1 MVFSLFPG
9 GQLRVETFSS
19 VEAVGQAEWD
29 RLSAGRPFASYRWY
43 RYGETVMDDCQPV
56 YILVKRGGKA
66 IARATFWLVRNEPL
80 PVEPKTVRSALQA
93 YLRRRPLL
101 ICRSPLA
108 NLSGL
113 ILPEQNPADCLRLI
127 ADAAKSALREL
138 KGSFLLFD
146 FMEAGRDDWPADFVP
161 YQVSDPG
168 TFLPLH
174 WDSFDDYLADGNKK
188 DRQHYKRVL
197 RQAEELGLE
206 LTRRTRVPDLDE
218 AMPLIRSVERKH
230 NSAENQWMRGTLA
243 HTDEINAAW
252 LEIRQHG
259 RLVGCGLL
267 AEDNGT
273 LMATALG
280 LAEDVQYAYFLLIY
294 ATLREGFERKVKV
307 IRLGSGAY
315 EVKQRL
321 GFELEQNN
329 YAVVWLNT
337 PALRKLLGSHR

>member
-1 MVFSLFPG
+1 MVFSPFSP
-9 GQLRVETFSS
+9 GQLRTVIVHS

-43 RYGETVMDDCQPV
+43 RFGETVMADCRPV
-56 YILVKRGGKA
+56 YILVRRGGET
-66 IARATFWLVRNEPL
+66 IARATFWLVGNEPL
-80 PVEPKTVRSALQA
+80 PIESKTVRSALQA

-108 NLSGL
+108 YLSGL
-113 ILPEQNPADCLRLI
+113 ILPEQNPENCLRLI
-127 ADAAKSALREL
+127 VDTAKSALRGL

-146 FMEAGRDDWPADFVP
+146 FMEAGRDDWPADFIP

-168 TFLPLH
+168 TFMALEE
-174 WDSFDDYLADGNKK
+174 DSFDDYLASGNKK

-197 RQAEELGLE
+197 RQAEELGLK
-206 LTRRTRVPDLDE
+206 LTRHTSVGHIEE
-218 AMPLIRSVERKH
+218 AMPLIRSVERRH
-230 NSAENQWMRGTLA
+230 NSAENQWMRGMLA
-243 HTDEINAAW
+243 HADEVNATW
-252 LEIRQHG
+252 LEVRQHG

-267 AEDNGT
+267 SEDNGA
-273 LMATALG
+273 LMATSLG

-294 ATLREGFERKVKV
+294 ATLQEGFERRVKI

-321 GFELEQNN
+321 GFELEHNN
-329 YAVVWLNT
+329 YAVIWLNT
-337 PALRKLLGSHR
+337 PALRKLLGK

>member
-1 MVFSLFPG
+1 MAFSSFTG
-9 GQLRVETFSS
+9 GQLRVETVTG

-43 RYGETVMDDCQPV
+43 RYGETVMDDCRPV
-56 YILVKRGGKA
+56 YILVERGGEA

-127 ADAAKSALREL
+127 AEAAKSALREL

-161 YQVSDPG
+161 HQVSDPG
-168 TFLPLH
+168 TVMAVEA
-174 WDSFDDYLADGNKK
+174 DSFEDYLAGGNKK

-206 LTRRTRVPDLDE
+206 LTRHARVPDLDE
-218 AMPLIRSVERKH
+218 AMPLIRNVERRH
-230 NSAENQWMRGTLA
+230 NAAENQWVRGMLA
-243 HTDEINAAW
+243 HIDGINAAW
-252 LEIRQHG
+252 LEVRQHG

-267 AEDNGT
+267 AEDNGA

-280 LAEDVQYAYFLLIY
+280 LAEDAQYAYFLLVY
-294 ATLREGFERKVKV
+294 ATLQEGFERRVKA
-307 IRLGSGAY
+307 IRMGSGAY

-321 GFELEQNN
+321 GFELERNN
-329 YAVVWLNT
+329 HAFVWLNT
-337 PALRKLLGSHR
+337 PALRKLLGR